1 IEENEKLV
9 NLDVEG
15 NQIKTLEIEGKQ
27 ESVVRLN
34 VADNQLKNLEG
45 VNDYKA
51 LEDLNASKNDIETLA
66 ITEPNKTLK
75 TIDVSENHIPKE
87 ELNLN
92 DQKIPSAIA
101 EHFPAV
107 EGGSIENNQ
116 PKEVDKEA
124 KESE

>member
-1 IEENEKLV
+1 M
-9 NLDVEG
+9 
-15 NQIKTLEIEGKQ
+15 EIEGKQ

-75 TIDVSENHIPKE
+75 TIDVSENQH
-87 ELNLN
+87 
-92 DQKIPSAIA
+92 S
-101 EHFPAV
+101 
-107 EGGSIENNQ
+107 EGRIKS
-116 PKEVDKEA
+116 K
-124 KESE
+124 